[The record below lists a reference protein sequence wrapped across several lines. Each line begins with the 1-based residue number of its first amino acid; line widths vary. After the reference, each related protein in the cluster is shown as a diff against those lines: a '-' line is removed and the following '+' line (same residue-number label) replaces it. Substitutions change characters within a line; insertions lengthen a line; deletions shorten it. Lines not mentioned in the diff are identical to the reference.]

1 MDEKPA
7 RDTLSTGR
15 RRPTFGVNGY
25 DVLLEPVIRHVTLAL
40 AALEATEASA
50 ADPYH
55 AMRVEAEITGP
66 WVSVLRH
73 LLGKSPA
80 ELHDLPLWIGR

>member
-1 MDEKPA
+1 
-7 RDTLSTGR
+7 
-15 RRPTFGVNGY
+15 
-25 DVLLEPVIRHVTLAL
+25 
-40 AALEATEASA
+40 
-50 ADPYH
+50 
-55 AMRVEAEITGP
+55 MRVETEITGP